1 MYGHWLAAF
10 HAVARCGGFTA
21 AAQVLHIGQ
30 PTVSMH
36 VRALEDH
43 FGVELF
49 HRRGRVIEL
58 SQTGKQLL
66 AITHGLFGHE
76 EEAIQLLRAA
86 HALELGSLRV
96 GSLWASDVMEIG
108 SALLAQHPNLQLHV
122 RIQTSPETLDALI
135 KFDLDLG
142 LIGYAP
148 SDSTFFSLLYN
159 KYRIVV
165 VARSDHPLAK
175 RRAIRIEELEC
186 QKIVMRAPGSTTR
199 AAFQRALDKAGVKIR
214 TAMETNTGDS
224 VRAAVLR
231 GIGLGAMSESE
242 VLDHPELKAL
252 PVTNADIFGQSYV
265 VCLKD
270 RRDRP
275 LIARFLQH
283 AKKGARNIRNKE

>member
-10 HAVARCGGFTA
+10 HAVARSGGFTA

-86 HALELGSLRV
+86 HALEIGSLRI

-108 SALLAQHPNLQLHV
+108 SPLLARHPNLQLHV
-122 RIQTSPETLDALI
+122 KIQTSPETLDALH

-165 VARSDHPLAK
+165 VSRSDHRLAK
-175 RRAIRIEELEC
+175 RRAIRLEELEG
-186 QKIVMRAPGSTTR
+186 QKVVMRAPGSTTR
-199 AAFQRALDKAGVKIR
+199 AAFQRALDKSGVKIR

-231 GIGLGAMSESE
+231 GSVSERCRN
-242 VLDHPELKAL
+242 LKSW
-252 PVTNADIFGQSYV
+252 I
-265 VCLKD
+265 
-270 RRDRP
+270 
-275 LIARFLQH
+275 
-283 AKKGARNIRNKE
+283 IRI